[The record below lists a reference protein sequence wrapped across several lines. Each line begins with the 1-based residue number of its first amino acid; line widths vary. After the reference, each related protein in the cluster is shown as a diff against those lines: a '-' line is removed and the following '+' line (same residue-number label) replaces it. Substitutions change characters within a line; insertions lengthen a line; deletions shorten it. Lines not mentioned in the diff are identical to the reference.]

1 MDNINQRIHKSAR
14 LAYIYSRVSKLTQA
28 QQGGGIG
35 RQIDRG
41 MKFVEDLNTK
51 AGQQEKF
58 HRYEIANEMI
68 VDKGLSAYLGRN
80 TCENAGLGAFLQ
92 AAREGKIPPH
102 SLLVVEA
109 VDRISR
115 LDPSQARMIFLELA
129 RYKIDIAIQKFNL
142 VVYHDEKTDMGS
154 DLLLT
159 AAFHL
164 AHMESQQKS
173 DRICATFDKKRELE
187 RQGGVKRTTICPA
200 WMKISPCKTKFELI
214 PESVGVLKR
223 IFKMRIDHGMG
234 AISVAKKLNSEGVSN
249 FNGRPWSTKLI
260 EKYWKMPQC
269 IGAFQP
275 KTDDYK
281 SGKRRKV
288 PLGDLITDYYPAAIS
303 KTDFAIV
310 QDSFSKY
317 EKGAKSHNC
326 KNLYAGL
333 LKCATCG
340 GTLSFAKPNRGQ
352 PKLRC
357 RNYLDNRGCTQGRN
371 GSLNYLPVEKLLVDS
386 LSSIEYSQLHR
397 RTNLTTDTNQL
408 SDIELE
414 LNNEHMKVA
423 ELKNELENVSSSS
436 AISTLARELDRACI
450 RVEKLKQQQAML
462 LRTQSTP
469 DLSIFEEADFTKME
483 ERCRYNNFISS
494 FVDYVV
500 VSGSDCIVCFKG
512 DLGFV
517 QLLLGN
523 RSERLRERGYML
535 GKDVI
540 EGKFKNDKILD
551 DDKVIQIDL
560 GKYVEK
566 QNQFFAKLTDLPI
579 PSSSDYL
586 MSIKFAFNIQIKL
599 GLCPSLKSVTT
610 NILNSNDIQN
620 NLLK

>member
-1 MDNINQRIHKSAR
+1 MQNNKMINKTIRESF
-14 LAYIYSRVSKLTQA
+14 IYSRVSKSIQA
-28 QQGGGIG
+28 QQGGGIS
-35 RQIDRG
+35 RQIERG
-41 MKFVEDLNTK
+41 IKFVEELNRQ
-51 AGQQEKF
+51 ADEQQKSYV
-58 HRYEIANEMI
+58 YEIADEII
-68 VDKGLSAYLGRN
+68 VDRGLSAYLGKN
-80 TCENAGLGAFLQ
+80 TSENAGLGAFLQ
-92 AAREGKIPPH
+92 AAREGKIPAH

-115 LDPSQARMIFLELA
+115 LDPTKARMIFFELA
-129 RYKIDIAIQKFNL
+129 QYKIDIAIQRFNL
-142 VVYHDEKTDMGS
+142 VVYHDEKADMGS

-173 DRICATFDKKRELE
+173 DRIRATFNKKREME
-187 RQGGVKRTTICPA
+187 RKGGAKRTTVCPA
-200 WMKISPCKTKFELI
+200 WMQISTCKTKFELI
-214 PESVGVLKR
+214 PDRVDVLKR
-223 IFKMRIDHGMG
+223 IFKMRIKYGLG
-234 AISVAKKLNSEGVSN
+234 AISVANKLNGEGILN
-249 FNGRPWSTKLI
+249 FNGRPWNTKLI

-269 IGAFQP
+269 IGVFQP

-288 PLGDLITDYYPAAIS
+288 PLGNLIVDYYPAAIS
-303 KTDFAIV
+303 KTDFALV
-310 QDSFSKY
+310 QESFSKY

-340 GTLSFAKPNRGQ
+340 GTLSFAKSNRGQ

-357 RNYLDNRGCTQGRN
+357 RNYLDGRGCSQGRN

-386 LSSIEYSQLHR
+386 LSSIEYSQLNR
-397 RTNLTTDTNQL
+397 RANLPTDTNLL
-408 SDIELE
+408 SDLEHE
-414 LNNEHMKVA
+414 LNNEHRKVG
-423 ELKNELENVSSSS
+423 ELKKQLENVSSSS
-436 AISTLARELDRACI
+436 AISALARELDRACI
-450 RVEKLKQQQAML
+450 REEKLKQQQAML
-462 LRTQSTP
+462 LRTQSIP
-469 DLSIFEEADFTKME
+469 DLSIFKEADFTKME
-483 ERCRYNNFISS
+483 ERCRYNSFISS

-512 DLGFV
+512 DLGCV
-517 QLLLGN
+517 QLLLDN
-523 RSERLRERGYML
+523 RLQRLRERGYIL

-540 EGKFKNDKILD
+540 EGKFKDDKILD
-551 DDKVIQIDL
+551 GNKILQLDL

-566 QNQFFAKLTDLPI
+566 QNQTFAKLTDLSVPRTD
-579 PSSSDYL
+579 DYL
-586 MSIKFAFNIQIKL
+586 TSIKFAFNVQLKL